1 MEYAQINRDQ
11 SLTVEQQIAL
21 LTQRIARLEEI
32 VGELSKPL
40 TWQDLEEVE
49 QLV

>member
-1 MEYAQINRDQ
+1 MERTIINRDNTQ
-11 SLTVEQQIAL
+11 TLEQQIAL
-21 LTQRIARLEEI
+21 LTQRIARLEGI

-49 QLV
+49 QFV